1 MEEDQS
7 YSILIF
13 QFSFNIPYD
22 EELPEIEDSELEE
35 KLKNIDQGNLDALYK
50 EGIYPTGNVNKNK
63 RLLTMSFI
71 VLKNNGAIEQFI
83 SGLGNVDRTSTL
95 KENSDKMKRFL
106 MPVHYQLTLEHFLHN
121 INVLKNGEEGPN
133 AHRISENLACDLEI
147 FFAAVANGEMN
158 GISLED
164 ILYLFTSLRKIP
176 PFGLHKLVD
185 IFFCDTS
192 TAPKISICGYTVNLL
207 IKRWGQTLTYA
218 IKFGG
223 GFGQV

>member
-13 QFSFNIPYD
+13 QSSFNIPYD
-22 EELPEIEDSELEE
+22 EELPKIEDSELEE

-121 INVLKNGEEGPN
+121 INVLKNGEEGSN

-147 FFAAVANGEMN
+147 FFAAAANGEMN
-158 GISLED
+158 GTSLED
-164 ILYLFTSLRKIP
+164 ILYLFTALRKIP

-192 TAPKISICGYTVNLL
+192 TAPKISICGYTVTLL
-207 IKRWGQTLTYA
+207 IQGWERTLTYA